1 MAIGSVSKEL
11 DVSPDALWK
20 LVEDFGNCSWMP
32 NGPDVV
38 VEGDGVGMVRV
49 MGGAI
54 REKLEKCDPAGKTLS
69 YSIDDKG
76 IPFPVTG
83 YYATMVVE
91 GAGSGSK
98 LSWSCDATPNDGTTE
113 AEVKATI
120 EGMYEMMFG
129 WIGDKLKSS

>member
-1 MAIGSVSKEL
+1 MAIASVSKEL

-20 LVEDFGNCSWMP
+20 LAADFGNTSWMP
-32 NGPDVV
+32 GMSDAKI
-38 VEGDGVGMVRV
+38 EGDGIGMVRV

-54 REKLEKCDPAGKTLS
+54 REKLEAVDPAKRTLS
-69 YSIDDKG
+69 YSIADEG

-83 YYATMVVE
+83 YYATMVIE
-91 GAGSGSK
+91 AAGSGSK
-98 LSWSCDATPNDGTTE
+98 LTWSCDATPNEGTTE

-129 WIGDKLKSS
+129 WISDHLKSS